1 MLFVFNAFSY
11 KQDNRMNRINQWINA
26 TSTHGKILQLSHTLN
41 PEAPVGSYELF
52 VETSKQ
58 TIKEYFQVKEY
69 GEY

>member
-1 MLFVFNAFSY
+1 MLFVFSAFSY

-58 TIKEYFQVKEY
+58 TIQEYFQVKEY